1 MIPYEEFF
9 QFCIVIVSIIGLVF
23 QMINNKK

>member
-1 MIPYEEFF
+1 MITYEEFF